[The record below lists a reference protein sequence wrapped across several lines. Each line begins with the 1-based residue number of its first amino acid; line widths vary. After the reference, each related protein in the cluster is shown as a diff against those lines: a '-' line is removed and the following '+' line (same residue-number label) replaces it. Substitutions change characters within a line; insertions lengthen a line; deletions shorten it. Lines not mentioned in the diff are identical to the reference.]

1 VIVVDTSALVAIAL
15 EEPDWRL
22 LETRLHEDA
31 DKLLSAVSYVE
42 AGTVLALRRL
52 DSPTDAVADLDRLV
66 AAIGLRLVG
75 VDEAQTRIA
84 MEARIK
90 FGKGFGA
97 RAGLNFGDSF
107 SYALAKLRDAPLLFV
122 GDDFTHTDITP
133 ALASNT

>member
-1 VIVVDTSALVAIAL
+1 MIVVDTSALVAIAL